1 MSLSN
6 RRSIGCLLL
15 VALLGLGVSRAT
27 PGQADKPKEELPRLT
42 YAQLGQFV
50 HDQKGKVVYVD
61 FWQFGCIPCK
71 KGMPDLARLQ
81 EKYRDKGFL
90 AVTVNLDDPAKPE
103 LAQQA
108 LGFIGNEKIQPSL
121 KVLTNF
127 QLNETPEF
135 TQNTLG
141 FTSVPRGYLFD
152 GEGRRVEKYTDGVK
166 HEELEKRV
174 SELLERK

>member
-15 VALLGLGVSRAT
+15 VALLGLGVSSAT
-27 PGQADKPKEELPRLT
+27 QGQGDKPKEELPRLT

-61 FWQFGCIPCK
+61 FWKSDCVPCK
-71 KGMPDLARLQ
+71 RSMPELAKLQ

-90 AVTVNLDDPAKPE
+90 AITVTLDDPAKPE
-103 LAQQA
+103 LTKAA
-108 LGFIGNEKIQPSL
+108 LDFLGRENLNL
-121 KVLTNF
+121 KVLSNF

-135 TQNTLG
+135 TENTLG
-141 FTSVPRGYLFD
+141 FTSVPRSYLFD
-152 GEGRRVEKYTDGVK
+152 REGRRVEKYTEKVE

-174 SELLERK
+174 SELLEPK